1 MKNNKAG
8 PDMTIDRK
16 AIRNDI
22 PGHHSY
28 MNGLS
33 VQAAAATPEEARRL
47 VVGRDIALNGRISFC
62 AHLVVEGVVEA
73 ETFEGGH
80 LDVLES
86 GVFAGTA
93 LVQDAVISGRFEG
106 KITVL
111 GRLMVRA
118 TGSLCGE
125 IQYGAL
131 EVEAGAR
138 LEGRAT
144 MLPPPVM
151 EEVQVPEEGSV
162 AAALP
167 EESSNNNVESL
178 FGEQDET
185 KDGPRVFR
193 RAAAY

>member
-1 MKNNKAG
+1 MQAEFKERLT
-8 PDMTIDRK
+8 MTIDKKNFRS
-16 AIRNDI
+16 DI
-22 PGHHSY
+22 PGH
-28 MNGLS
+28 
-33 VQAAAATPEEARRL
+33 QAYISGVAAHVPFSASDDAQRL

-62 AHLVVEGVVEA
+62 QQLIVEGVVEA
-73 ETFEGGH
+73 ETFEAGR

-111 GRLMVRA
+111 GRLTIRS
-118 TGSLCGE
+118 TGQVCGE
-125 IQYGAL
+125 MEYGAL

-138 LEGRAT
+138 LEGRAA
-144 MLPPPVM
+144 MLPPT
-151 EEVQVPEEGSV
+151 V
-162 AAALP
+162 AAEAMEP
-167 EESSNNNVESL
+167 VADVPVPNDNHNNVESL
-178 FGEQDET
+178 FGEQDEP